1 MCCFFI
7 AIQSKNYKRLTQ
19 IKIKAFVLTHSSLKR
34 CWKRHISIQCFD
46 FDKTVFQKNP
56 IFLRIFCQLPEG
68 SVKASWS
75 SESLAS
81 CHIAETLKCI

>member
-34 CWKRHISIQCFD
+34 CWKRYISIQCFD
-46 FDKTVFQKNP
+46 FYKTVFQKKKP
-56 IFLRIFCQLPEG
+56 HFPTYFLPAPRGISQSFLELRVI
-68 SVKASWS
+68 SKLSHS
-75 SESLAS
+75 
-81 CHIAETLKCI
+81 

>member
-34 CWKRHISIQCFD
+34 CWKRYISIQCFD
-46 FDKTVFQKNP
+46 FDKTVFQKKKTP
-56 IFLRIFCQLPEG
+56 FSYVFSASSQRDQSKLPG
-68 SVKASWS
+68 AQS
-75 SESLAS
+75 
-81 CHIAETLKCI
+81 H